1 MGKYVNGTFVPDE
14 NDLLLQQQ
22 QKMAGLQSAPQ
33 PQQAVSQP
41 APVTQPNPEVAEFA
55 KAKTNNQS
63 NNSPRVAGQAGT
75 VYNIFKQP
83 AVEQAQ
89 RKAQP
94 VFTPV
99 QPSQTKQETQTTPV
113 IRSTDELAKAMG
125 YTSPE
130 EEEKMRKAS
139 VANQRIMAVADA
151 LRQIGNIYNTVHYA
165 PSQQFNSPVEME
177 RQRYQQAK
185 ALRDRAN
192 QTYISYQQ
200 AKAAQDAKQRQWE
213 AEQKQKAD
221 QWNANFKFNAAK
233 AAADLAERQRQYD
246 SNLAFNKDKWKE
258 QADLNERKFK
268 QQEAHQRASLG
279 LGYARLNE
287 TKRHNNVMEGRGGT
301 GSGGSR
307 GGSRSQATIYSRR
320 GYLTKAGA
328 TDADMKRVYDNL
340 YEWGKKRG
348 KRGNDGKVHPY
359 IDEGGILAGIN
370 PDMFGGKK
378 ISDVSKREA
387 VDRMIMEHDDAAVEL
402 AQKYGFQW
410 HEQTPSNKK
419 DPYSQYLV
427 QPNSGGTS
435 NSTDYS
441 KYIRK

>member
-55 KAKTNNQS
+55 QAKADNQA

-75 VYNIFKQP
+75 VYNIFTRPAAEQKQVQQAVQTP
-83 AVEQAQ
+83 AV
-89 RKAQP
+89 
-94 VFTPV
+94 
-99 QPSQTKQETQTTPV
+99 TTPV
-113 IRSTDELAKAMG
+113 NSGTTTPQTKPIRSMDDLANAMG

-130 EEEKMRKAS
+130 QEEKLRKAS
-139 VANQRIMAVADA
+139 VANQRIVAVADA
-151 LRQIGNIYNTVHYA
+151 LRQIGNIYNTTRYA

-177 RQRYQQAK
+177 RQRYLQGK
-185 ALRDRAN
+185 ALRDKAN

-221 QWNANFKFNAAK
+221 QWNATFKYNAAK
-233 AAADLAERQRQYD
+233 AAADLAEKQRQYD
-246 SNLAFNKDKWKE
+246 STLGFNKEKQKATEARWKAQDE
-258 QADLNERKFK
+258 ETRRHHNATI
-268 QQEAHQRASLG
+268 G

-287 TKRHNNVMEGRGGT
+287 TKRHNGVLESRGG
-301 GSGGSR
+301 GS
-307 GGSRSQATIYSRR
+307 GSRSQNTIYSRR

-328 TDADMKRVYDNL
+328 SEADMKRIYDNM
-340 YEWGKKRG
+340 YEWGKTMKYRG
-348 KRGNDGKVHPY
+348 KDGKLHPY
-359 IDEGGILAGIN
+359 IDEGGILEGVA
-370 PDMFGGKK
+370 PDIFGGKK

-387 VDRMIMEHDDAAVEL
+387 VDKMIMEHDDAAVQL
-402 AQKYGFQW
+402 HGKHGFEW
-410 HEQTPSNKK
+410 HEQKPNDKRNS
-419 DPYSQYLV
+419 YSQYIV
-427 QPNSGGTS
+427 QPDGSSNGG
-435 NSTDYS
+435 TDYS
-441 KYIRK
+441 QYIRK